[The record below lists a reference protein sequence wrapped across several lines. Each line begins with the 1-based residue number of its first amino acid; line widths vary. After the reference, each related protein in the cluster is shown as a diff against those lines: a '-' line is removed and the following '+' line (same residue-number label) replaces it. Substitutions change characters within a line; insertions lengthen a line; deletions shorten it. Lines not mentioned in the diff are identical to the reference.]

1 MSFDLIHVF
10 LLPSRAKQRVDV
22 WRKKEYKCDTLF
34 NKVVFSLFFLEQRKY
49 VLRNTLVDA
58 SLRFHF
64 KVSVITKSP
73 GKAFSRHET
82 KVYKI

>member
-34 NKVVFSLFFLEQRKY
+34 NKVVFSLFILEQRKIC
-49 VLRNTLVDA
+49 
-58 SLRFHF
+58 S
-64 KVSVITKSP
+64 
-73 GKAFSRHET
+73 
-82 KVYKI
+82 

>member
-10 LLPSRAKQRVDV
+10 FLPSRAKQRVDV

-58 SLRFHF
+58 SILRFQLSQKVQVKLFQGMKLKFTRF
-64 KVSVITKSP
+64 KN
-73 GKAFSRHET
+73 
-82 KVYKI
+82 